1 MTETAVVLLAHRAR
15 LTEIL
20 RVLAHYGIAEVLDAD
35 ALDAVVAGRRRGPV
49 TYLSDWLTAKVDP
62 EVARMTPGERIC
74 AALSDL
80 GTTWVKLGQMLSVR
94 PDVVGPTIAAALST
108 LQSGVPP
115 DDPDVSLARVE
126 KALGAPIGDL
136 FASYTT
142 TAFASGSV
150 AEVHEAV
157 LPDGRAVMVKV
168 VHDGAVERSR
178 EDLAIL
184 HALAHQGEVDDPDL
198 ARYRPAQLIA
208 EFDTMLTRALDLR
221 NEAQNLRF
229 FDRLLSPEPDLVI
242 PVAIGD
248 LSGAQ
253 VLTMT
258 RIDGVH
264 MSGRASVEAGGWQ
277 VDAFVH
283 RAVGIYLDM
292 IFRFGVFHADP
303 HPGNFV
309 LPGGGRLGILDFGD
323 VGRLS
328 PTRRGQLEDLVL
340 AIGAHDLD
348 SLVDVVLDMTNPVPG
363 TNIKE
368 LRSAVGAWA
377 EQYLLAAVGS
387 LDLGEIVSTAMSL
400 MHDHHMSLP
409 SDLVLLFRVLT
420 ELQGIGAE
428 LGVTSNIEE
437 LIAPYLSQTFQERL
451 SPKRLARRALRSAH
465 RWSAFLDGLPDDLT
479 ALIDGVREGKVAI
492 DLNIHD
498 VDHVAD
504 RLVDAAIAAA
514 SILASAQLVSRSTGP
529 TVAGVSVPGVLAA
542 GVGALTWRRLA
553 AQRKAHRSISATIRD
568 AVSVAR
574 AR

>member
-1 MTETAVVLLAHRAR
+1 MTETAVVLLTHRAR
-15 LTEIL
+15 LAQIV
-20 RVLAHYGIAEVLDAD
+20 RVLAHYGIAEVLDDDTLEAM
-35 ALDAVVAGRRRGPV
+35 VSGRRGPLTV
-49 TYLSDWLTAKVDP
+49 VSDWLTAKVDP

-74 AALSDL
+74 AALSEL

-94 PDVVGPTIAAALST
+94 PDIVGPGMASALAT
-108 LQSGVPP
+108 LQSGVPA

-126 KALGAPIGDL
+126 EALGKPIGDL

-157 LPDGRAVMVKV
+157 LPDGRSVMVKV
-168 VHDGAVERSR
+168 VHAGAAERSA

-184 HALAHQGEVDDPDL
+184 HALASQGEQDDPVL
-198 ARYRPAQLIA
+198 AQYRPTQLVA

-229 FDRLLSPEPDLVI
+229 FGRMLGSEPDLVL
-242 PVAIGD
+242 PVAID
-248 LSGAQ
+248 ELSGPQ

-258 RIDGVH
+258 RVDGVH
-264 MSGRASVEAGGWQ
+264 MTDRASVEEAGWE
-277 VDAFVH
+277 VDAFVR
-283 RAVGIYLDM
+283 RATEIYLEM

-328 PTRRGQLEDLVL
+328 PTRRSQLEDLVL
-340 AIGAHDLD
+340 AIAAHDLD
-348 SLVDVVLDMTNPVPG
+348 SLVDAVIDMTNPAPG
-363 TNIKE
+363 SNLKA
-368 LRSAVGAWA
+368 LRSAVSAWA
-377 EQYLLAAVGS
+377 DQYLLAAVGS
-387 LDLGEIVSTAMSL
+387 LDLAEIVTSAMSL
-400 MHDHHMSLP
+400 MHDHRMTLP
-409 SDLVLLFRVLT
+409 SDLALFFRVLT

-437 LIAPYLSQTFQERL
+437 LLTPYLNQTIQERF
-451 SPKRLARRALRSAH
+451 SPRRMARRARRSAH
-465 RWSAFLDGLPDDLT
+465 RWSTFLDGLPDDLT
-479 ALIDGVREGKVAI
+479 ALLDGVREGKVAI

-498 VDHVAD
+498 VDHVGD

-529 TVAGVSVPGVLAA
+529 TVAGVSVPGLVAA
-542 GVGALTWRRLA
+542 GVGAVTWRRLA
-553 AQRKAHRSISATIRD
+553 SQRKAHRSLSATIRD